1 MRIIRINDANYPFLL
16 KQINNPPKQLYVY
29 GNSIDFN
36 QKMVTIIGTSN
47 PSSKGRQEAVK
58 ITQQLVKRG
67 YTIVTGITQG
77 IDEIVHKT
85 TLENNGKALVVLPGD
100 VQKLKGEK
108 YAKKINYILENNGNV
123 ITEYSSF
130 EEILPQNYLALNRIL
145 CGLSK
150 SLIIIEAGMIS
161 GTAAS
166 AQFALEENR
175 EIYAVIGSLK
185 STKKVGTNFWIK
197 QGAKPIISAL
207 L

>member
-1 MRIIRINDANYPFLL
+1 
-16 KQINNPPKQLYVY
+16 
-29 GNSIDFN
+29 
-36 QKMVTIIGTSN
+36 MV
-47 PSSKGRQEAVK
+47 
-58 ITQQLVKRG
+58 L
-67 YTIVTGITQG
+67 
-77 IDEIVHKT
+77 H
-85 TLENNGKALVVLPGD
+85 GD
-100 VQKLKGEK
+100 VQKIKGEK